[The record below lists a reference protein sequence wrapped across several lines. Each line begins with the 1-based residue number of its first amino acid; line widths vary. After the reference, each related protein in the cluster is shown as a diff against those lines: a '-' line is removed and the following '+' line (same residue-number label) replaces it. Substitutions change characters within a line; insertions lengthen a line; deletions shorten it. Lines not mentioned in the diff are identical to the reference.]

1 MARPRAVRKQ
11 VASRPRRR
19 AAPARRLRAGTTP
32 GQRRRYGRTASAI
45 ERRYASDT
53 VLVHGK
59 FRSRHWDYR
68 DHIVPPISASAA
80 YRLESVRR
88 GAEGFLEFA
97 DPEFNRATHAPIYIY
112 DRLDEPTRG
121 MLEESLAL
129 AEGGERA
136 LCFATGMAAIS
147 AALGVLTRTGDRVVA
162 HRQLYGCTYSL
173 LANWLPRYGI
183 EAEFVD
189 FNDPRAL
196 EAALARP
203 GVMAAYFETPTNPAL
218 DLVDMRRV
226 AATVAR
232 ANTRRGT
239 PNASR
244 RRRRIFTVVDN
255 TFATPM
261 CQRPLEHGI
270 DVVVHSL
277 TKNLGGF
284 GTDMGGVVVAPRLL
298 EPDLLLYRKD
308 YGAPLAPR
316 AAWPVLAYG
325 LPSLHVRVRQQ
336 QDSALEVARFLTR
349 HRQVAS
355 VSYPGLPRHPQRVLA
370 RRQMRD
376 PEGRFAPG
384 TLLYFVLRGAP
395 AEARRRGARV
405 MDRIAQRSL
414 AITLAVSLGQVRTL
428 IEHPASMTHA
438 AIPVREQLAAG
449 IHPGGIRLS
458 LGLEDPRDVIADLEE
473 ALARA

>member
-1 MARPRAVRKQ
+1 
-11 VASRPRRR
+11 
-19 AAPARRLRAGTTP
+19 
-32 GQRRRYGRTASAI
+32 
-45 ERRYASDT
+45 

-59 FRSRHWDYR
+59 FRSRHWNYS

-80 YRLESVRR
+80 YRLESAAR

-97 DPEFNRATHAPIYIY
+97 NPEFNRATHAPIYIY

-147 AALGVLTRTGDRVVA
+147 AAIGVLARAGDRVIA

-173 LANWLPRYGI
+173 LANWLPRYRV
-183 EAEFVD
+183 AADLLD
-189 FNDPRAL
+189 FNDPGAL
-196 EAALARP
+196 SAALSRDDTM
-203 GVMAAYFETPTNPAL
+203 VVYFETPTNPTLELL
-218 DLVDMRRV
+218 DLRAIVR
-226 AATVAR
+226 TVAR
-232 ANTRRGT
+232 ANAQRR
-239 PNASR
+239 SR
-244 RRRRIFTVVDN
+244 MGRRKHRRIFTVVDN
-255 TFATPM
+255 TFATPV

-284 GTDMGGVVVAPRLL
+284 GTDMGGVVIAPRLL

-308 YGAPLAPR
+308 FGAPLSPR

-336 QDSALEVARFLTR
+336 QESAWKVARFLER
-349 HRQVAS
+349 HPRVAS
-355 VSYPGLPRHPQRVLA
+355 VSYPGLPSHPQHALA

-376 PEGRFAPG
+376 PDGRFAPG
-384 TLLYFVLRGAP
+384 TLIHFGLKGTA
-395 AEARRRGARV
+395 AEARRRGAR
-405 MDRIAQRSL
+405 MMNRLAGRSM

-438 AIPVREQLAAG
+438 AVPPREQLRAG

-458 LGLEDPRDVIADLEE
+458 LGLEDPRDVIADLGE
-473 ALARA
+473 ALARV